1 MREKNKIPMG
11 AVRADSLLGKNVV
24 NMYDGVRICTLREVD
39 FTFDEVSGE
48 LDTLLVAQNVSFFR
62 SKDSKYLRIPWQ
74 NVQKIGRE
82 VIIVEL
88 EGEQKSH

>member
-39 FTFDEVSGE
+39 FTFAEDSGE
-48 LDTLLVAQNVSFFR
+48 LETLLIPQNVSLFR
-62 SKDSKYLRIPWQ
+62 HKDSKYLRIPWQ

-88 EGEQKSH
+88 NGE

>member
-1 MREKNKIPMG
+1 MREKNKIPLG

-39 FTFDEVSGE
+39 FTFDEASGE
-48 LDTLLVAQNVSFFR
+48 LDTLLVAQNASFFR

-74 NVQKIGRE
+74 RVQKIGRE

-88 EGEQKSH
+88 EGE

>member
-1 MREKNKIPMG
+1 MREKNKIPLG

-39 FTFDEVSGE
+39 FTFDEASGE
-48 LDTLLVAQNVSFFR
+48 LDTLLVAQNASLFR

-88 EGEQKSH
+88 EGE